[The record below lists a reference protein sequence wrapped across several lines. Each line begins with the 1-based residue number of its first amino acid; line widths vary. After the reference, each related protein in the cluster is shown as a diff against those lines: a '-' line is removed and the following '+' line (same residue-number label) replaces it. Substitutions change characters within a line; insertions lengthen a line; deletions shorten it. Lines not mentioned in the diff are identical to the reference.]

1 VVVKGEKI
9 GEGWTESLRLAD
21 AIVYRI
27 DKPQDPTVLA
37 QGNIFKIL

>member
-1 VVVKGEKI
+1 MVVKGERI